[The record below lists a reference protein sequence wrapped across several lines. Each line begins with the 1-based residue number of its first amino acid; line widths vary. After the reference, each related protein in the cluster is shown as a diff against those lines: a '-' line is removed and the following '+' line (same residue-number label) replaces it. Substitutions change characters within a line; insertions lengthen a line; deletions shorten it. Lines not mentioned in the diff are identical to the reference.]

1 MSIDVDRAGASP
13 ATAAA
18 PMHTSRRLDSN
29 FLPGLPFAKAVT
41 PREVT
46 DRVDIFATK
55 FAHLV
60 EKARRYPNEFAL
72 RYLEQRDYH
81 RT

>member
-1 MSIDVDRAGASP
+1 
-13 ATAAA
+13 
-18 PMHTSRRLDSN
+18 MHTSRQPFSN
-29 FLPGLPFAKAVT
+29 FLPGLPLAKALT

-46 DRVDIFATK
+46 DRVDIFATN
-55 FAHLV
+55 FAHLA

-72 RYLEQRDYH
+72 RYALEQRDYH

>member
-1 MSIDVDRAGASP
+1 MAISNGFWP
-13 ATAAA
+13 
-18 PMHTSRRLDSN
+18 LDLSVESLVLREI
-29 FLPGLPFAKAVT
+29 LPTISQGGDA
-41 PREVT
+41 REVT
-46 DRVDIFATK
+46 DRVDIFATN
-55 FAHLV
+55 FAHLA